1 MGLFSFAGKLIK
13 GAASVLTHGLSDKAI
28 NAARAVIGGKPKQAN
43 AVSYQGPSTAQETAL
58 LAKLGPAPKPRV
70 TMGVTE
76 GWGFGKTQKGARAV
90 SGKRRRPRQLA
101 AERADAAAAETRRS
115 PARARSTGKTS
126 KRALPPALRA
136 YAARSAQLAAEW
148 RAAGGLQGT
157 GQKFFDWKRGRS

>member
-43 AVSYQGPSTAQETAL
+43 AVSFQGPSTAQETAL

-70 TMGVTE
+70 SMGVTE
-76 GWGFGKTQKGARAV
+76 GWGFGKTQKGSRAV
-90 SGKRRRPRQLA
+90 GKRRPRRAPQYEA
-101 AERADAAAAETRRS
+101 PVAEMRRS
-115 PARARSTGKTS
+115 PAKARSNGKTT

-136 YAARSAQLAAEW
+136 YAQRSAQLAAEW

-157 GQKFFDWKRGRS
+157 GMKFFDWKRGRS

>member
-43 AVSYQGPSTAQETAL
+43 AVAYEGPSTAQEKAL
-58 LAKLGPAPKPRV
+58 LNKLGPRPTPKV
-70 TMGVTE
+70 VNITE
-76 GWGFGKTQKGARAV
+76 GWGFGKTAKGARAV
-90 SGKRRRPRQLA
+90 GGKRRRPRVA
-101 AERADAAAAETRRS
+101 AAAAETPMR
-115 PARARSTGKTS
+115 PARARTTRSPGKRT
-126 KRALPPALRA
+126 LPPALRA

-157 GQKFFDWKRGRS
+157 GMKFFDWKRGRS